1 MSTFSTCTST
11 TRPGSPTDGDVL
23 FETDTKNV
31 IIWDGTNWRGYR
43 NDGIVGWTGSSS
55 YSVAFDGTGDYF
67 EAGSGINT
75 FLSSIGTGEVSI
87 SMWFKLNASEDTLGT
102 LFWLGNS
109 AAASDYFFCRY
120 SSGVIQFQS
129 RVGSSGIAID
139 TSPSVSKD
147 QWYHICLVRSGT
159 GASSKGEIYLNG
171 TGTGGTTNAE
181 FGVDFST
188 ISSSMFKVGRG
199 INTSND
205 LYGWID
211 DVAVFD
217 YALNQTQINT
227 LRGGVSTGTL
237 GSPANISSLNPKI
250 WYLCGDS
257 TTGQGSTV
265 TDIGSETIDATLA
278 ANSSFSTDTP

>member
-1 MSTFSTCTST
+1 MSTLT
-11 TRPGSPTDGDVL
+11 THTTASRDSHSLGLCKFNTTTNAIEVS
-23 FETDTKNV
+23 
-31 IIWDGTNWRGYR
+31 DGTTWKVY
-43 NDGIVGWTGSSS
+43 DFDTVSGWPGSSS

-67 EAGSGINT
+67 QAGSGINT
-75 FLSSIGTGEVSI
+75 LLGSIGTGEVSI
-87 SMWFKLNASEDTLGT
+87 SMWFKLNTSEDTLGT
-102 LFWLGNS
+102 LCWFGN
-109 AAASDYFFCRY
+109 ADASTDYFFCRY

-129 RVGSSGIAID
+129 REGGAGIAID
-139 TSPSVSKD
+139 TSPSVSKN
-147 QWYHICLVRSGT
+147 QWYHICFVRSGT
-159 GASSKGEIYLNG
+159 GASSKGELYLNG

-181 FGVDFST
+181 FGVDFSVNT
-188 ISSSMFKVGRG
+188 NSMFRLGLSRA
-199 INTSND
+199 NSND

-257 TTGQGSTV
+257 TAGQGTTV
-265 TDIGSETIDATLA
+265 PDIGSETIDATLSA
-278 ANSSFSTDTP
+278 SSSFSTDTP